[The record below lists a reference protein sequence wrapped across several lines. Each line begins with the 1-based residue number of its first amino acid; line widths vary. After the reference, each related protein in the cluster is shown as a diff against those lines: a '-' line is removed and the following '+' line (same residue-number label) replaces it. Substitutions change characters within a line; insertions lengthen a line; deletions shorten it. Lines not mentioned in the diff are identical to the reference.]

1 MTPELF
7 RCAPLDCSI
16 TPASCAARHR
26 AAKNG
31 GRAEGMKKYSPT
43 LFASA
48 CRECPVGAA
57 HDRGERPPT
66 WADGKPVELVQL
78 GATAPTPAPPT
89 TPPITRI
96 HLPTSPRTDEDRMP
110 EPRMI
115 THNGETLSMTD
126 WAKRLGVS
134 ATAIRAR
141 IERGWT
147 EVEAVSTLQ
156 GEVPA
161 RLEAERAKAQE
172 RPAPKWAAKVA
183 PPPVKVRAAK
193 APPPKRAPRPA
204 TKPPIV
210 TSTDVAAIAG
220 ALDPVELLTR
230 LGYPSE
236 YVGETPAGRLVLV
249 RASAE

>member
-7 RCAPLDCSI
+7 RCVPLAVKLTRS
-16 TPASCAARHR
+16 SCASRHR
-26 AAKNG
+26 AANNG
-31 GRAEGMKKYSPT
+31 GRTPGARPNAPLIY
-43 LFASA
+43 AHA

-57 HDRGERPPT
+57 HARGELLET
-66 WADGKPVELVQL
+66 WPDGKPVELVQL
-78 GATAPTPAPPT
+78 GARAPAALPP
-89 TPPITRI
+89 TPPITRV
-96 HLPTSPRTDEDRMP
+96 HLPTPTRTDNEDHMP

-141 IERGWT
+141 IDRDWT
-147 EVEAVSTLQ
+147 EAEAVSTPQ
-156 GEVPA
+156 GGVPA
-161 RLEAERAKAQE
+161 RLEAKRAKAQE
-172 RPAPKWAAKVA
+172 QSPG
-183 PPPVKVRAAK
+183 RAAK
-193 APPPKRAPRPA
+193 AEPPPAKRTSSTKPKSASSSAARAPL
-204 TKPPIV
+204 V
-210 TSTDVAAIAG
+210 TSTDVAAVAC